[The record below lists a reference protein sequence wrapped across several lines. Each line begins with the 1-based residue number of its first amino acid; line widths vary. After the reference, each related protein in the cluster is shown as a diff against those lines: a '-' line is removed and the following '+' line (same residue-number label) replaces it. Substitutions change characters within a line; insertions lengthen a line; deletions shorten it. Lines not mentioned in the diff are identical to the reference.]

1 MMNCVKDSGS
11 KVIRLILWDFGAADA
26 YIGV

>member
-1 MMNCVKDSGS
+1 MMNYMQDSGS
-11 KVIRLILWDFGAADA
+11 KVIRLILWNFGAADA